1 MASAKYVN
9 FNLNPSSSST
19 IGDSGS
25 VLSRIK
31 SAGSSL
37 NSNTWIII
45 GAVILFSILAAVYY
59 FYYVAPGAKVK
70 YQPNSEHI
78 MANQDT
84 GKSAELLF
92 FFANWCP
99 HCKAAKPIWSDLKS
113 QYENK
118 TINGYKVIFTEVDC
132 SEETAEVDKMMNQ
145 YNIEGYPT
153 IKLLKDGQVIEYDAK
168 PSKDTLN
175 QFLNTVL

>member
-1 MASAKYVN
+1 MSSPKYVN
-9 FNLNPSSSST
+9 FNLNPPVS
-19 IGDSGS
+19 DGS
-25 VLSRIK
+25 VLSKIK

-37 NSNTWIII
+37 NNTTLIII

-59 FYYVAPGAKVK
+59 FYYIAPQNKTQYKA
-70 YQPNSEHI
+70 NSEHI
-78 MANQDT
+78 SIDQPN
-84 GKSAELLF
+84 GKNAELLF
-92 FFANWCP
+92 FFADWCP
-99 HCKAAKPIWSDLKS
+99 HCKTAKPIWNDLKT

-118 TINGYKVIFTEVDC
+118 TINGYKVIFTEVNC

-153 IKLLKDGQVIEYDAK
+153 IKLLKDGQIIEYDAK

>member
-1 MASAKYVN
+1 MSSPKYVN
-9 FNLNPSSSST
+9 FNLNPPVS
-19 IGDSGS
+19 DGS
-25 VLSRIK
+25 VLSKIK

-37 NSNTWIII
+37 NNTTLIII

-59 FYYVAPGAKVK
+59 FYYIAPQNKAQYKA
-70 YQPNSEHI
+70 NSEHI
-78 MANQDT
+78 SNDQPNC
-84 GKSAELLF
+84 KNAELLF
-92 FFANWCP
+92 FFADWCP
-99 HCKAAKPIWSDLKS
+99 HCKTAKPIWNDLKT

-118 TINGYKVIFTEVDC
+118 TINGYKVIFTEVNC

-153 IKLLKDGQVIEYDAK
+153 IKLLKDGQIIEYDAK

>member
-1 MASAKYVN
+1 MSSAKYVN
-9 FNLNPSSSST
+9 FNLNPPVS
-19 IGDSGS
+19 DGS

-37 NSNTWIII
+37 NSTTWIII
-45 GAVILFSILAAVYY
+45 GAVILFSILATVYY
-59 FYYVAPGAKVK
+59 FYYVAPQAKAK
-70 YQPNSEHI
+70 YKANSEHL
-78 MANQDT
+78 MKDDGSTKN
-84 GKSAELLF
+84 AELLF
-92 FFANWCP
+92 FFADWCP
-99 HCKAAKPIWSDLKS
+99 HCKTAKPIWNDLKA

-118 TINGYKVIFTEVDC
+118 TINGYKVIFTEVNC

-145 YNIEGYPT
+145 YNVEGYPT

>member
-1 MASAKYVN
+1 MSSPKYVN
-9 FNLNPSSSST
+9 FNLNPPVS
-19 IGDSGS
+19 DGS
-25 VLSRIK
+25 VLSKIK

-37 NSNTWIII
+37 NNTTLIII

-59 FYYVAPGAKVK
+59 FYYIAPQNKAQYKA
-70 YQPNSEHI
+70 NSEHI
-78 MANQDT
+78 SNDQPN
-84 GKSAELLF
+84 GKNAELLF
-92 FFANWCP
+92 FFADWCP
-99 HCKAAKPIWSDLKS
+99 HCKTAKPIWNDLKT

-118 TINGYKVIFTEVDC
+118 TINGYKVIFTEVNC
-132 SEETAEVDKMMNQ
+132 SEEPAEVDKMMNQ

-153 IKLLKDGQVIEYDAK
+153 IKLLKDGQIIEYDAK